1 MDIKLLL
8 EITGSIVALIG
19 LGTAAK
25 ALLELRQMNRIAKQK
40 SGAEDVGKADLP
52 ARRAS

>member
-8 EITGSIVALIG
+8 EITGSIVALVG

-40 SGAEDVGKADLP
+40 IGVDDAGKAELP
-52 ARRAS
+52 VRKAS